1 MKNEKSNKKG
11 TRKKIISRTRIVE
24 VEKKDA
30 NLSEMN
36 ELSGSP
42 QQAATLLY
50 FYLFLTPYVFLSSSL
65 IFLFFWV
72 VFRGEM

>member
-1 MKNEKSNKKG
+1 MRESSWERKMKNEKSNKKG

-50 FYLFLTPYVFLSSSL
+50 FYLFF
-65 IFLFFWV
+65 
-72 VFRGEM
+72 